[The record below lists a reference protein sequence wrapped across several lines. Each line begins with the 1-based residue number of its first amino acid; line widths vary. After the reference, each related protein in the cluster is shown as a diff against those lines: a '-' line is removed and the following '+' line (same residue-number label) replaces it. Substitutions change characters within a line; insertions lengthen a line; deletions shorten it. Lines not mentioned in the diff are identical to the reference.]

1 MKRKAVKK
9 NISGFLPFPLNI
21 LRQTGNTIGDK
32 ILTQMGIGVYP
43 SGIPA
48 MGRGVYASGLPAT
61 GGFIR
66 PFPTLQGP
74 FHPILDNRIMYTT
87 RGKGKSN
94 KKKINVK

>member
-9 NISGFLPFPLNI
+9 NSGGFLPFPLNI
-21 LRQTGNTIGDK
+21 LRQTGNTVGDA

-48 MGRGVYASGLPAT
+48 MSRMGRGVYASGLPAT

-66 PFPTLQGP
+66 PFPTITGP
-74 FHPILDNRIMYTT
+74 FHAPIDNRLMYTT
-87 RGKGKSN
+87 RGKGR
-94 KKKINVK
+94 KKKK